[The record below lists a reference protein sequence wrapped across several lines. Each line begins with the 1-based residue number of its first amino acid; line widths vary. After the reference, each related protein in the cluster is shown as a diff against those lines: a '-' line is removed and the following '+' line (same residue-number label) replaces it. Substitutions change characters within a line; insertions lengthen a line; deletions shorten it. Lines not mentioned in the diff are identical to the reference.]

1 MRPWGLFLPTF
12 VLVLATARLAS
23 AQEDPEQLQR
33 AVLLFEESEH
43 LYNEGSFAEA
53 AALLRRAYE
62 LHADPTL
69 LFNLARALEG
79 MGDLDGA
86 VETYERYLAEAGS
99 APDRGAV
106 ERRLVT
112 LREQRDR
119 LARADSNSET
129 TAPTVE
135 PPPPSGGGVT
145 IDPIGWIVAGVGL
158 AMIGGGAAFGV
169 VSQDLDGQAAAA
181 PVMVDAVDLH
191 SQAETMAI
199 LADVFFVA
207 GGLAVAGGV
216 IWGIATIGS
225 EEDAVTARFGPGS
238 VELRGRF

>member
-1 MRPWGLFLPTF
+1 MRRWGPLFPIFALI
-12 VLVLATARLAS
+12 LLSARLAS
-23 AQEDPEQLQR
+23 AQEDPEQLRR
-33 AVLLFEESEH
+33 AVLLFEESEQ
-43 LYNEGSFAEA
+43 LYNEGNFVDA

-86 VETYERYLAEAGS
+86 VETYERYLAEAGE
-99 APDRGAV
+99 ARDRGAV

-119 LARADSNSET
+119 LAQADSSAPSEVA
-129 TAPTVE
+129 TAE
-135 PPPPSGGGVT
+135 PAPSGGGVT
-145 IDPIGWIVAGVGL
+145 IDPLGWIVAGVGL
-158 AMIGGGAAFGV
+158 AMVGAGVGFGV
-169 VSQDLDGQAAAA
+169 ASQDLGTQAADAR
-181 PVMVDAVDLH
+181 VMVDAVDLH

-199 LADVFFVA
+199 LADVFFVT
-207 GGLAVAGGV
+207 GGVAAIAGV

-225 EEDAVTARFGPGS
+225 EEDTVSARIGPGS